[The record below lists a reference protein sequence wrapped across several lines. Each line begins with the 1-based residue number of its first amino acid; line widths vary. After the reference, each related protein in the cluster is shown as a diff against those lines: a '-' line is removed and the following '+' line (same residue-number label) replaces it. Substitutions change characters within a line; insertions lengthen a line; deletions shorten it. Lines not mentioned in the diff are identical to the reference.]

1 MTIGLKMKQR
11 KREARKPGEM
21 NVVTVC
27 IKEMAMETEFR

>member
-21 NVVTVC
+21 NVTVC